1 MFEFDE
7 QSLFT
12 YRTKNKIGTLEE
24 VKRWV
29 GGWRVRGDSIVFTNG
44 CFDLLH
50 PGHIFILEEAA
61 ALGDHLVVAINSDQS
76 VSHLKGSQR
85 PIWNAADRAQMVA
98 ALEFVDAV
106 FLFDEETPLN
116 AILTLKPDVLV
127 KGGDYTEET
136 IVGAKEVKEWGGK
149 VVTIPLKEGY
159 STTALIRKIQ
169 SLPAS

>member
-76 VSHLKGSQR
+76 VSHLKGPQR

-136 IVGAKEVKEWGGK
+136 IAGAKEVKAWGGK

-169 SLPAS
+169 SLPPS